1 MPKQGVKIHIFVQ
14 KINQP
19 NFKYLNQNHKEE
31 DFIAI
36 GFFLHCRTS
45 WKDANRKINP
55 KRLKVWSQQIHLYMH
70 ETHPLSQLDFP
81 FSST

>member
-1 MPKQGVKIHIFVQ
+1 MPKQGIKIHICVQ

-36 GFFLHCRTS
+36 GFFLF
-45 WKDANRKINP
+45 IVGLP
-55 KRLKVWSQQIHLYMH
+55 GKVQIGK
-70 ETHPLSQLDFP
+70 LSQRD
-81 FSST
+81 